1 MKSTTVLMV
10 AFSFVAGLGLGL
22 SGPLAKAGEGL
33 IKVIAGERTAVP
45 HADRITASFETQRG
59 GFQPADFRWPMQQAT
74 ASNVVCAPKD
84 DAAHK
89 PFEGVQH
96 L

>member
-33 IKVIAGERTAVP
+33 IKMLSAERSPVA

-59 GFQPADFRWPMQQAT
+59 AFQPADFRWPLQQPAK
-74 ASNVVCAPKD
+74 SNVVCAPKD
-84 DAAHK
+84 DAASN
-89 PFEGVQH
+89 PFAGVQH